1 MAVAHAIFWKVEFMV
16 MNKVNNSSLLRLCL
30 LGLVALLT
38 MPSLTAAQANTLDR
52 IAVVVND
59 DVVLMS
65 EVQQRMQ
72 VLRSGEKTTASNQQA
87 LMKAAVDELVL
98 ERLQTQYA
106 EERGIRVDDA
116 SLNQALEKIAA
127 NNNMNLQTFQAAL
140 QRQGV
145 DFIALRERTRQR
157 LLVNALRR
165 QQIARKVNVTER
177 EIEDLVATQSAKLTA
192 GQRYR
197 LQHIL
202 IAAPNGTPIE
212 QIKAAR
218 AKAEELRQRV
228 VSGQD
233 FAAVAQQFSD
243 NRAANQ
249 GGDLGWQNADNLP
262 VSFLRVLALMQPGD
276 ISEVVRDANGFH
288 VLKLVERQGEAGGGQ
303 VTEYSVRHILASTEK
318 HSPEI
323 AQQRIM
329 TAYQQLQAGADFAQL
344 AQQYSD
350 DPGSL
355 NQGGNLGWVK
365 EGQMVPP
372 FDQTMQQQ
380 APNTLSQPFQ
390 TRFGWHILQVM
401 DKRQVDGTKDELRK
415 KAANF
420 LGKRKEEEQYRAWLQ
435 SLRNDAY
442 IDYRI
447 PMGKAELQLN

>member
-1 MAVAHAIFWKVEFMV
+1 MAAAHAIFWKIEFMA
-16 MNKVNNSSLLRLCL
+16 MNKLKNSNLLRLYLVGL
-30 LGLVALLT
+30 LALL
-38 MPSLTAAQANTLDR
+38 SLTTVQANTLDR

-72 VLRSGEKTTASNQQA
+72 VLRSAGKKQNMPDQA
-87 LMKAAVDELVL
+87 LLKAAVDELVL

-106 EERGIRVDDA
+106 KERGIRVDDA

-127 NNNMNLQTFQAAL
+127 NNEMDLPTFQAAL

-145 DFIALRERTRQR
+145 DFIALRERTRRQ
-157 LLVNALRR
+157 LLVNTLRR
-165 QQIARKVNVTER
+165 QQIAQQVNVSER
-177 EIEDLVATQSAKLTA
+177 EIKDLVATQSAKLTA

-202 IAAPNGTPIE
+202 VAAPNGTPIE
-212 QIKAAR
+212 QVKAAR

-228 VSGQD
+228 ASGQD

-249 GGDLGWQNADNLP
+249 GGDLGWQTAENLP

-288 VLKLVERQGEAGGGQ
+288 VIKLMERQGGTGNNP
-303 VTEYSVRHILASTEK
+303 VTEYNVRHILVSTEK
-318 HSPEI
+318 RPPQAAE
-323 AQQRIM
+323 QRIK

-365 EGQMVPP
+365 AGQMVPP
-372 FDQTMQQQ
+372 FDQAMQQQ

-390 TRFGWHILQVM
+390 TRFGWHVLQVM
-401 DKRQVDGTKDELRK
+401 DKRQVDGAKDALRK